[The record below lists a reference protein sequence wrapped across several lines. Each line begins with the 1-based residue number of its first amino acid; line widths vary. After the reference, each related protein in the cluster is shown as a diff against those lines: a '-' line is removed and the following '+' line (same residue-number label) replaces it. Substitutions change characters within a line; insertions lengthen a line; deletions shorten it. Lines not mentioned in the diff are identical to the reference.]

1 MHYKTGANR
10 YANDAVL
17 TRRPVILLF
26 LFILI
31 AILFF
36 ETPGHTKYEYI
47 DINNPFLRKIPLAI
61 PLFIN
66 MSGNAT
72 NQEVR
77 DEATEI
83 LQEMLDFTGYFN
95 MLDRDAF
102 LVDPQK
108 PAITGPEINFN
119 NWISVGAELLITS
132 GISQKGDRIE
142 IELRLFDAF
151 KGRRLVGKSY
161 RGEIKDLRNMIRR
174 FCSEVIYQLT
184 GNHGIFNSKIAFV
197 STTTGAKEIYICDFD
212 GSSPLQFT
220 YNERISFFPAW
231 STDGKWIAYTSY
243 LNGKPD
249 IYIRHLYKKKDNAVI
264 DKKGLNIT
272 PAWVPGKFVLAATL
286 SFSGD
291 QEIYLLTGRGKII
304 KRLTN
309 KWGSDLSPAW
319 SPDGKKMAFVSSRSG
334 SPQIYI
340 MEFASRR
347 VERLTFQGRY
357 NTQPSWSPIGDK
369 IVYTSIE
376 DGHSEIVVIGLDDQ
390 EPVQL
395 TYDAGDNE
403 APSWS
408 PDGSLIAFS
417 STREGPSRIYV
428 MTAYGTDQR
437 RLFVMLG
444 EQTNPSW
451 SPSIIKN

>member
-10 YANDAVL
+10 YANDALL
-17 TRRPVILLF
+17 TKRPVILLF
-26 LFILI
+26 LITLV
-31 AILFF
+31 AILLIGA
-36 ETPGHTKYEYI
+36 PGRAKYEYI

-61 PLFIN
+61 PLCVSVSDSDTDEI
-66 MSGNAT
+66 
-72 NQEVR
+72 VLR
-77 DEATEI
+77 EATEI
-83 LQEMLDFTGYFN
+83 LEEMLDFTGYFE
-95 MLDRDAF
+95 MIDRGAF
-102 LVDPQK
+102 LVDPQN
-108 PAITGPEINFN
+108 PAIAGAEINFK
-119 NWISVGAELLITS
+119 NWMSVGAELLITS
-132 GISQKGDRIE
+132 GISQKGDTIE

-151 KGRRLVGKSY
+151 KGRRFVGKSY
-161 RGEIKDLRNMIRR
+161 RGKVKDLRNMIRR

-184 GNHGIFNSKIAFV
+184 GNRGIFNSKIAFV

-212 GSSPLQFT
+212 GRSPLQFT
-220 YNERISFFPAW
+220 YGEKISFFPAW

-243 LNGKPD
+243 ENGKPD
-249 IYIRHLYKKKDNAVI
+249 IYIKHLYKKDHNAVI

-334 SPQIYI
+334 SPQIYVK
-340 MEFASRR
+340 ELASRR
-347 VERLTFQGRY
+347 VQRLTFQGRY
-357 NTQPSWSPIGDK
+357 NTQPNWSPRGDT
-369 IVYTSIE
+369 IVYTSIQ
-376 DGHSEIVVIGLDDQ
+376 DGQSNIFVIGLDDQ

-417 STREGPSRIYV
+417 STREGSSRIYI

-437 RLFVMLG
+437 RLLFMPG

-451 SPSIIKN
+451 SPSITKN